1 MPMTDLERLG
11 EKIKGARN
19 NKGYT
24 QQELA
29 DRCCISLKHLQGIEK
44 GKKNPSYLV
53 LRAIVRVLEISLDS
67 LLIPEMPESEQGA
80 NEIRQIYLSCPDIAR
95 PVLLGSTRAMATEL
109 KHLYDGISKK

>member
-11 EKIKGARN
+11 ERIKDARN

-53 LRAIVRVLEISLDS
+53 LRAIVRVLDVSLDS
-67 LLIPEMPESEQGA
+67 LLIPEMPGTEQGA
-80 NEIRQIYLSCPDIAR
+80 NEMRQIYLSCPDATK
-95 PVLLGSTRAMATEL
+95 PVLLGATRALAAEL
-109 KHLYDGISKK
+109 KRLQENTSEK

>member
-80 NEIRQIYLSCPDIAR
+80 NEMRQIYLSCPDATK
-95 PVLLGSTRAMATEL
+95 PVLLGAVRALASEL
-109 KHLYDGISKK
+109 KRFKDNTEEK

>member
-11 EKIKGARN
+11 ERIRNARN

-53 LRAIVRVLEISLDS
+53 LRSIVRMLDISLDS

-80 NEIRQIYLSCPDIAR
+80 NEIRQIYLSCPDAAKT
-95 PVLLGSTRAMATEL
+95 VLLGSTRALAEEL
-109 KHLYDGISKK
+109 KRLQENIVEK